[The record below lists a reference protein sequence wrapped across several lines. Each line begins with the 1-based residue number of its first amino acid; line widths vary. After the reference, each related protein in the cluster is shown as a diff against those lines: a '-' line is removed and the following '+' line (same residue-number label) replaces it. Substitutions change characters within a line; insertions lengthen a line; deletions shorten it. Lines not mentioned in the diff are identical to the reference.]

1 MRRKLVIKYIQ
12 VFFFIL
18 FGSLNFINAIKTG
31 NIIDWLV
38 YAACMVGLIVVAF
51 SIKKLREA
59 QKVINAENQLVNSKK
74 KKK

>member
-1 MRRKLVIKYIQ
+1 MRRKIIIKYIQ

-38 YAACMVGLIVVAF
+38 YAACMVGLMAVAF
-51 SIKKLREA
+51 SIKKLRDQ
-59 QKVINAENQLVNSKK
+59 QKGIVDEPEPKPTKIKK
-74 KKK
+74 

>member
-1 MRRKLVIKYIQ
+1 MRRKIIIKYIQ

-31 NIIDWLV
+31 NIVDWLV

-51 SIKKLREA
+51 SIKKLRDE
-59 QKVINAENQLVNSKK
+59 QKAIVDAPASKK
-74 KKK
+74 AKAKK

>member
-1 MRRKLVIKYIQ
+1 MRRKLVVKYIQ

-59 QKVINAENQLVNSKK
+59 QKVINAENQLVNSKEK
-74 KKK
+74 KK